1 MDKYKDFI
9 KKHPY
14 FLIINGVVL
23 LLIVI
28 LTLFYA
34 KKMPILN
41 KSLAIIVIIIVL
53 ALFEFFIY
61 SILMTIIELW
71 RENPIIVIA
80 GVIAFIT
87 IIAIM
92 FLTNNT
98 PEEITKNI
106 LVYLATI
113 GSLLF
118 VFVPQGL
125 TNINEKYI
133 LKDIQRQPYDKE
145 KLTKKNINISY
156 VLLHFIGATITDVLI
171 TPIFNNRYVK
181 SVKYPLYYDYFSPKN
196 YILPIFS
203 LVYLIILLFA
213 LASLISAFLEIYT
226 ILKYFYFYE
235 KEFDK
240 LNSKYKDWSQ
250 CQIHWVIEN
259 GLYNIFTD
267 NNYEIQIISPETIF
281 KESYALLNKKHIF
294 RTKRYILKKCNGIII
309 HKI

>member
-171 TPIFNNRYVK
+171 TPIFNNRYV
-181 SVKYPLYYDYFSPKN
+181 LLCH
-196 YILPIFS
+196 YIF
-203 LVYLIILLFA
+203 
-213 LASLISAFLEIYT
+213 
-226 ILKYFYFYE
+226 LKY
-235 KEFDK
+235 
-240 LNSKYKDWSQ
+240 
-250 CQIHWVIEN
+250 
-259 GLYNIFTD
+259 IFL
-267 NNYEIQIISPETIF
+267 F
-281 KESYALLNKKHIF
+281 
-294 RTKRYILKKCNGIII
+294 
-309 HKI
+309 